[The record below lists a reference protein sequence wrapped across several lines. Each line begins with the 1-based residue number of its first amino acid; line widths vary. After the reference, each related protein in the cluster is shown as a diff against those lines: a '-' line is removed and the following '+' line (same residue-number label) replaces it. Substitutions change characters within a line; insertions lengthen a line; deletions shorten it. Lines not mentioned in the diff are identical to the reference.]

1 VRDAWLVPLIN
12 CGTSFLAGLVVF
24 SVLGFMATEAGI
36 GVEELQM
43 QGSGLAFVAYP
54 QAIAQMPAGQL
65 FAVLFFVMV
74 ICLGV
79 DSQFA
84 MVETVLTALNDAGIM
99 SSWSKP
105 RKSALTCTLMGLIG
119 LIFVTRAGMHWLE
132 LFDSF
137 AVNMTLFC
145 CGALEC
151 VAVGWVYGTDRFAAD
166 TLEMTGRKLPKPLLY
181 MYKFVIPAILG
192 ALAISTLYA
201 SIVSKYPFP
210 PGGIVFGWMIS
221 ITAMVPIF
229 YCLLADLWR
238 GLRRRREAA
247 SNLRIKAR
255 TVVARSLPPEVQLS
269 SVLSDVAGV
278 SSAGGVQLRGQVV

>member
-1 VRDAWLVPLIN
+1 M
-12 CGTSFLAGLVVF
+12 
-24 SVLGFMATEAGI
+24 MAA
-36 GVEELQM
+36 
-43 QGSGLAFVAYP
+43 AYP
-54 QAIAQMPAGQL
+54 KKAPIKPNVQMRQLHWGKLADGKVKGTMWDGEVDDGHVTLDIDELEGMFAAVASKKEGDVEGRVRSETKGPKKPEVVTLVDPKTANNTAIALSRFRLPPG
-65 FAVLFFVMV
+65 
-74 ICLGV
+74 
-79 DSQFA
+79 DPHPHPPPSPSPP
-84 MVETVLTALNDAGIM
+84 T
-99 SSWSKP
+99 P
-105 RKSALTCTLMGLIG
+105 HP
-119 LIFVTRAGMHWLE
+119 GMHWLE

-210 PGGIVFGWMIS
+210 PGGIAFGWMIS

-229 YCLLADLWR
+229 YCLLAGLVR
-238 GLRRRREAA
+238 GWRRRRAA
-247 SNLRIKAR
+247 TSNLGIKAR
-255 TVVARSLPPEVQLS
+255 TVVARSLPREVQLS
-269 SVLSDVAGV
+269 SVLSDVAGA